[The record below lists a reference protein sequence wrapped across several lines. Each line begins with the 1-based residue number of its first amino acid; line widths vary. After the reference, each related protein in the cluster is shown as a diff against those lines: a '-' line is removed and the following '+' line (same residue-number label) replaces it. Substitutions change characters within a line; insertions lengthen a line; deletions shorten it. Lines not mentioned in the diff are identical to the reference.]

1 MRRFIALF
9 LTTGFFAANAVAEER
24 DVRTEQVRFKP
35 GQTGTSI
42 AGNIIGYESV
52 SYLLGAEA
60 GQTMTISLKSSNRAT
75 YFNVYAPGNRPG
87 NQALATSNRDGPMTP
102 DLNMFK
108 GKLPASGQYTISV
121 YMMRSA
127 ARRNERSNYTLN
139 ISISPTKNAAA
150 RPPIRNDYTDGL
162 QGGPDYWD
170 VKTSSPTGKINLRA
184 SPSVAAPVLG
194 NISGGAVL
202 RNLGCRMAE
211 GHRWCRVET
220 VTAPRLSGWA
230 VGEFLRESGYTSAPV
245 IGHDVLVPGTN
256 FHATGNIPCARY
268 AGQPMNSCEFGVV
281 RKDRGNG
288 SVTIFWRDG
297 GNRVIDFENG
307 APANFDQ
314 SRADGDARMTVK
326 RNADL
331 FIITIGVQRFE
342 IPEAVI
348 MGG

>member
-9 LTTGFFAANAVAEER
+9 LTMGLFAASVIAEAR
-24 DVRTEQVRFKP
+24 DLRTEQVRFKP

-42 AGNIIGYESV
+42 AGKIVGYESI

-60 GQTMTISLKSSNRAT
+60 GQVMTVTLKPSNLAT
-75 YFNVYAPGNRPG
+75 YFNVYAPGSGPG
-87 NQALATSNRDGPMTP
+87 DQALATGDRAGPMSP
-102 DLNMFK
+102 KLNMFK

-139 ISISPTKNAAA
+139 VSVSPLENAAA
-150 RPPIRNDYTDGL
+150 RPPVRNDYADGL
-162 QGGPDYWD
+162 QGGPDYWE
-170 VKTSSPTGKINLRA
+170 VKTSSPAGKINLRA
-184 SPSVAAPVLG
+184 SPSAAGPVFGSL
-194 NISGGAVL
+194 SGGAVL

-211 GHRWCRVET
+211 GRRRRRVET
-220 VTAPRLSGWA
+220 VKAPRLTGWA
-230 VGEFLRESGYTSAPV
+230 AGEFLRESAYTGAPV
-245 IGHDVLVPGTN
+245 PSHDALVPGTN

-268 AGQPMNSCEFGVV
+268 GGQPMNSCEFGVV
-281 RKDRGNG
+281 RRGPGNG

-297 GNRVIDFENG
+297 GSRVIDFANG
-307 APANFDQ
+307 SPANFDR
-314 SRADGDARMTVK
+314 SSADGDVQMTVT

-331 FIITIGVQRFE
+331 FTITIGAQRFE
-342 IPEAVI
+342 VPESVI